1 MRLWFLIPDLKETL
15 CAVTLGK
22 VILLLLTHYSEVVG
36 EPK

>member
-1 MRLWFLIPDLKETL
+1 MHLWFLIPDLKETL

-36 EPK
+36 EPR